1 MKNLKIGLFASSAM
15 ALASV
20 GLASLMFISPAVSLA
35 DNACGDGWYWNS
47 NTNSCVP
54 NGLPSDPPNG
64 CINASGRHLN
74 GNICVN

>member
-1 MKNLKIGLFASSAM
+1 MKNRKIALSAST
-15 ALASV
+15 ALAAAGI
-20 GLASLMFISPAVSLA
+20 GLASLMSISPAVNLA
-35 DNACGDGWYWNS
+35 DCGDGWYWNS

-64 CINASGRHLN
+64 CINASGRHLD